1 MWIVDT
7 ILGIAKDGIG
17 FFRDKQKAKFQL
29 KMAGLQNRARLL
41 LDTESNN
48 HEWEMK
54 ALETSGKGLKWFS
67 FSMFSLPIII
77 TVVDPNYGKEIFA
90 NLALVPEWFMQT
102 WVTINGAVWGVAALK
117 DSGITFSSIGKVV
130 SSLKKDR
137 VYVGE

>member
-54 ALETSGKGLKWFS
+54 ALETSGKGLKWFFFRNGQPAHQS
-67 FSMFSLPIII
+67 
-77 TVVDPNYGKEIFA
+77 
-90 NLALVPEWFMQT
+90 PEQEKCP
-102 WVTINGAVWGVAALK
+102 G
-117 DSGITFSSIGKVV
+117 
-130 SSLKKDR
+130 R
-137 VYVGE
+137 